1 MGPEGLQYCFVWHLL
16 KGNSVY
22 LRQRMTN
29 FLSHRQRKS
38 KVYMCVCV
46 CVCVFILSVMLLW
59 WKWGTPPAKGKE
71 ISFSDDINTGETE
84 ASKFS
89 WILLYISI
97 PFHVPSLK
105 PITVFTSTIYTVEA

>member
-46 CVCVFILSVMLLW
+46 CVCLFSQLCFCGGSGVHHLLRAKRFLSLM
-59 WKWGTPPAKGKE
+59 
-71 ISFSDDINTGETE
+71 I
-84 ASKFS
+84 
-89 WILLYISI
+89 
-97 PFHVPSLK
+97 
-105 PITVFTSTIYTVEA
+105 

>member
-29 FLSHRQRKS
+29 FPRHRQRKS
-38 KVYMCVCV
+38 KVCVC
-46 CVCVFILSVMLLW
+46 VMLLW
-59 WKWGTPPAKGKE
+59 WKCGTPSAKGKE
-71 ISFSDDINTGETE
+71 IFFSDDINTGETE

-89 WILLYISI
+89 WILLHISI
-97 PFHVPSLK
+97 PFHAPILK

>member
-46 CVCVFILSVMLLW
+46 CVYSLSY
-59 WKWGTPPAKGKE
+59 
-71 ISFSDDINTGETE
+71 
-84 ASKFS
+84 AS
-89 WILLYISI
+89 
-97 PFHVPSLK
+97 V
-105 PITVFTSTIYTVEA
+105 VEVGYTTC